1 MSYLAAAVV
10 ILGLLCLVN
19 LALTF
24 VLIRRVSGLS
34 AQPGGPAGFR
44 PASRVLPPG
53 SQVPGF
59 AVTTVS
65 GTTRS
70 LDDLAGSR
78 SLLGF
83 FSLGCPPC
91 RDAVPEFIDFART
104 IPGGTSQVLAIV
116 CGPEGTAAESLARE
130 LHDAASVVIEPRQG
144 PAAKAF
150 QVSGYPRFFVLDD
163 SGRIEASGP
172 SMPLLLSAGLASS
185 PAAG

>member
-1 MSYLAAAVV
+1 MSYLAVAVV
-10 ILGLLCLVN
+10 ILGVLCLVN

-24 VLIRRVSGLS
+24 ALVRRVSGLS

-44 PASRVLPPG
+44 PAWPALPPG

-59 AVTTVS
+59 TVTTVS
-65 GTTRS
+65 GATRS

-91 RDAVPEFIDFART
+91 QDAVPEFIDFART

-116 CGPEGTAAESLARE
+116 CGPKGTAAEGLARE
-130 LHDAASVVIEPRQG
+130 LHGAASVVVEPRRG
-144 PAAKAF
+144 PVATAF
-150 QVSGYPRFFVLDD
+150 QVSGYPRFFVLDE

-172 SMPLLLSAGLASS
+172 AMRLLLSADLA
-185 PAAG
+185 